1 MLKQLL
7 KYEFKATCGYY
18 GSAYLVLLA
27 SALLLGLGATHMP
40 QAEME
45 TVWAIMALVYMGTIL
60 AIIVLTVQQ
69 IIQRFTG
76 NLLGREG
83 YLMHTL
89 PVSPAQLIL
98 SKLLSSAVWG
108 ICSLCVGVLSVV
120 VLMLAS
126 QPEFI
131 FRMGELLSLLVGVLG
146 DFPEETG
153 YVISLLAGAFL
164 MFLAWAACHVLR
176 VYACC
181 MVGHQVPRY
190 MAPVGIV
197 SFFVISAAQGWLE
210 KLVAAGG
217 TWLAVKVLGQQA
229 LVLTP
234 GEGSFFWL
242 YVVGFILM
250 QAVFGAL
257 YFLVTDWMMKNRLNL
272 E

>member
-108 ICSLCVGVLSVV
+108 ICSLCVGVLSV
-120 VLMLAS
+120 
-126 QPEFI
+126 
-131 FRMGELLSLLVGVLG
+131 LSL
-146 DFPEETG
+146 
-153 YVISLLAGAFL
+153 I
-164 MFLAWAACHVLR
+164 H
-176 VYACC
+176 
-181 MVGHQVPRY
+181 
-190 MAPVGIV
+190 I
-197 SFFVISAAQGWLE
+197 
-210 KLVAAGG
+210 
-217 TWLAVKVLGQQA
+217 
-229 LVLTP
+229 
-234 GEGSFFWL
+234 
-242 YVVGFILM
+242 
-250 QAVFGAL
+250 
-257 YFLVTDWMMKNRLNL
+257 
-272 E
+272 

>member
-1 MLKQLL
+1 
-7 KYEFKATCGYY
+7 
-18 GSAYLVLLA
+18 
-27 SALLLGLGATHMP
+27 
-40 QAEME
+40 
-45 TVWAIMALVYMGTIL
+45 
-60 AIIVLTVQQ
+60 
-69 IIQRFTG
+69 
-76 NLLGREG
+76 
-83 YLMHTL
+83 MHTL

-131 FRMGELLSLLVGVLG
+131 FRMGELFSLLVGVLG

-164 MFLAWAACHVLR
+164 MFLAWAACQVLR

-210 KLVAAGG
+210 KLVVAGG